1 MNDSREDAPVAQLAK
16 KQEAMRE
23 KLEQRRERQA
33 AKREKYRKLAADK
46 SARQRRRRKKKEARH
61 AGRTCQINESW
72 RFSRGSGR
80 KPDYF
85 RKMGIK
91 PISAAQ
97 LLEALV

>member
-1 MNDSREDAPVAQLAK
+1 MLYALV
-16 KQEAMRE
+16 
-23 KLEQRRERQA
+23 
-33 AKREKYRKLAADK
+33 K
-46 SARQRRRRKKKEARH
+46 STNHGGFRV
-61 AGRTCQINESW
+61 
-72 RFSRGSGR
+72 GSGR